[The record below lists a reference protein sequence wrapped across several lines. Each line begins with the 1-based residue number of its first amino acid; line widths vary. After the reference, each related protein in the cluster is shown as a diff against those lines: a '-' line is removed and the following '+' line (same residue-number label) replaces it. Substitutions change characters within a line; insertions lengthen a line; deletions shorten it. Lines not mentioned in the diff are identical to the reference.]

1 MPPAQKPHKEQNAS
15 PAKAPSRFKS
25 AARPQTPSK
34 KDEVGRASPGRKALS
49 GTAAQGGSQA
59 KSSPAKA
66 PKAKAPSPRR
76 PPTSKPTEEAAPARP
91 TGANAGKGE
100 APTTSGTTAA
110 QGGSQQAKSTPA
122 KAPKGKAPSPRRPP
136 TSKPTEAESFKKG
149 AGGATSSEGSFKKVV
164 GDAILKADVSAG
176 ANKLLLRMLDPRAR
190 GLAAASYAIR
200 VNKTFGWNRSPA
212 ELLYHEKPEELVVQ
226 VDAAHD
232 HSTVSAL
239 QLSRNV
245 TLVAVRR
252 PKSNKTNV
260 GTLPSTKVEMGDEL
274 VLKGLPYQLAAV
286 AVEKSKKLV
295 LAPRHDR
302 DKITKEIQRERQA
315 LICAAETLKKALVP
329 VVRHKMESIR
339 AKRRIHDAARRLQCV
354 RRGQLQRRE
363 TKPMLEAHRA
373 TQRAAKLRSRRLMA
387 ALLAAVHNEPICT
400 KACFEP
406 TAAED
411 AIESLA
417 AQRAWATSHPGLSL
431 RYTTQAAT
439 SKAHTASINR
449 YLGAAPEAKK
459 RKPALPLSPLGVLS
473 TGALEMTATVDKR
486 VNNMTVGQLALPKSV
501 TVVRTTVNK
510 RTVPVKN
517 QSALN
522 AMKLLVGDALVL
534 RGLPHHVAAVCD
546 VKGGALCITPAKERK
561 GGAELKRQRLS
572 MVTSA
577 SRLAS
582 TLQGLARQKLALRL
596 EHREAHAALVIQIEW
611 ATFAAKKRQSELVR
625 FKERS
630 QRALK
635 AAVLV
640 VPSSVSS
647 VALGAAS
654 RAAPIVYPVEEV
666 AVAAVDEA
674 VAAEKAAAETAAAE
688 KAEAE
693 KAVVEKAAAEAA
705 RGVAS
710 DEEDEEDEVPA
721 GAAAFAAAFAMA
733 SKEAEK
739 EALRDE
745 LARELPPSARPGQV
759 TPRLGGDGGL
769 PARVGP
775 LLGLPTTPTV
785 LRPRCV
791 TPIDMGFKV
800 GMKPTGYE
808 TDDES
813 EEEEEYQDEEDEDEE
828 DEEDQEEAEEKSSAN
843 LFAELFGRPA
853 KLAPSSPPKLA
864 SSPSKLPP
872 VPPPQATS
880 PPVMRTGGFCAA
892 APTSSWAG
900 AWPEMQP

>member
-1 MPPAQKPHKEQNAS
+1 M
-15 PAKAPSRFKS
+15 
-25 AARPQTPSK
+25 
-34 KDEVGRASPGRKALS
+34 
-49 GTAAQGGSQA
+49 
-59 KSSPAKA
+59 
-66 PKAKAPSPRR
+66 
-76 PPTSKPTEEAAPARP
+76 
-91 TGANAGKGE
+91 
-100 APTTSGTTAA
+100 
-110 QGGSQQAKSTPA
+110 
-122 KAPKGKAPSPRRPP
+122 
-136 TSKPTEAESFKKG
+136 
-149 AGGATSSEGSFKKVV
+149 
-164 GDAILKADVSAG
+164 
-176 ANKLLLRMLDPRAR
+176 
-190 GLAAASYAIR
+190 
-200 VNKTFGWNRSPA
+200 
-212 ELLYHEKPEELVVQ
+212 
-226 VDAAHD
+226 
-232 HSTVSAL
+232 
-239 QLSRNV
+239 
-245 TLVAVRR
+245 
-252 PKSNKTNV
+252 
-260 GTLPSTKVEMGDEL
+260 
-274 VLKGLPYQLAAV
+274 
-286 AVEKSKKLV
+286 
-295 LAPRHDR
+295 
-302 DKITKEIQRERQA
+302 
-315 LICAAETLKKALVP
+315 
-329 VVRHKMESIR
+329 
-339 AKRRIHDAARRLQCV
+339 
-354 RRGQLQRRE
+354 
-363 TKPMLEAHRA
+363 
-373 TQRAAKLRSRRLMA
+373 
-387 ALLAAVHNEPICT
+387 
-400 KACFEP
+400 
-406 TAAED
+406 
-411 AIESLA
+411 
-417 AQRAWATSHPGLSL
+417 
-431 RYTTQAAT
+431 
-439 SKAHTASINR
+439 
-449 YLGAAPEAKK
+449 
-459 RKPALPLSPLGVLS
+459 
-473 TGALEMTATVDKR
+473 
-486 VNNMTVGQLALPKSV
+486 
-501 TVVRTTVNK
+501 
-510 RTVPVKN
+510 
-517 QSALN
+517 
-522 AMKLLVGDALVL
+522 L

-640 VPSSVSS
+640 VPSSVNS

-688 KAEAE
+688 EAEAE
-693 KAVVEKAAAEAA
+693 KAVAEKAAAEAA